1 MKISQMSN
9 IYGRRCKISEI
20 TKIYIIETVLYIF
33 EGRMSH
39 NEMNE
44 VSLILIKLNR
54 VPVQYYFVLRRKTW
68 LIRFL
73 HSQIHTYESI
83 LRSVVI
89 NLDIYYILF
98 LGHIKYIQQWQPYL
112 CSSPITLSI
121 NIYIIDFLDE
131 RSVGTVEFKPL
142 SLSKHL

>member
-1 MKISQMSN
+1 
-9 IYGRRCKISEI
+9 
-20 TKIYIIETVLYIF
+20 
-33 EGRMSH
+33 MSH

-98 LGHIKYIQQWQPYL
+98 LGHIKYI
-112 CSSPITLSI
+112 
-121 NIYIIDFLDE
+121 
-131 RSVGTVEFKPL
+131 
-142 SLSKHL
+142 